1 MFYNEI
7 FPWYI
12 SVTTHVLDFRF
23 GTQSRKKETEE
34 DALCV
39 NVEMLMEQYLV
50 HATQQV
56 TQSVQ
61 IFSYERLSRV
71 SAQFQVSSLWKFQTA
86 NSVRTVFLYSLTV
99 L

>member
-34 DALCV
+34 VLG
-39 NVEMLMEQYLV
+39 
-50 HATQQV
+50 
-56 TQSVQ
+56 
-61 IFSYERLSRV
+61 IR
-71 SAQFQVSSLWKFQTA
+71 K
-86 NSVRTVFLYSLTV
+86 TVFEK
-99 L
+99 

>member
-34 DALCV
+34 GV
-39 NVEMLMEQYLV
+39 NGVL
-50 HATQQV
+50 H
-56 TQSVQ
+56 
-61 IFSYERLSRV
+61 YEP
-71 SAQFQVSSLWKFQTA
+71 
-86 NSVRTVFLYSLTV
+86 V
-99 L
+99 LFKWI